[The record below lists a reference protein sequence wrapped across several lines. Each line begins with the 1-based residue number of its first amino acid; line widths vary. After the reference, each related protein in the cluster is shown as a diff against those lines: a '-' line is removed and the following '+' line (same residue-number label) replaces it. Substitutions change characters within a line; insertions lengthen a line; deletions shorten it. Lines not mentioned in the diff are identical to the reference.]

1 MKECRAEHLLGSVLK
16 MLEDEDLDNDVPGD
30 ESKPLSRKKLLIFIL
45 PVVIVI
51 GLSAG
56 LFYVFNNSYDS
67 NAGSYSVIRKASS
80 DSKSPDD
87 VTVFYDLP
95 EITTLL
101 KAEPGSVKERLLIRL
116 NLELSSIEDTK
127 TIEILT
133 PKIIDAVIAHTIELT
148 PREISDSSG
157 LYWLREELL
166 YRINLITNPIKVSS
180 LNFRTFEVEPAGGN
194 NK

>member
-1 MKECRAEHLLGSVLK
+1 MQ
-16 MLEDEDLDNDVPGD
+16 EDEDLDLDVQND
-30 ESKPLSRKKLLIFIL
+30 EAKPLSRKKLLIFIL

-56 LFYVFNNSYDS
+56 LFYVFNSGYEGNS
-67 NAGSYSVIRKASS
+67 GSYSVIRKNSS
-80 DSKSPDD
+80 DGKSPDD

-95 EITTLL
+95 EINTSL
-101 KAEPGSVKERLLIRL
+101 KADAGSAKEHLLLRLT
-116 NLELSSIEDTK
+116 LELNSVEDTK

-148 PREISDSSG
+148 PHEVSDSGG
-157 LYWLREELL
+157 LYWLKEELL

-180 LNFRTFEVEPAGGN
+180 LNFRTFEVEPAGRN
-194 NK
+194 SK

>member
-1 MKECRAEHLLGSVLK
+1 
-16 MLEDEDLDNDVPGD
+16 MLEDEDLDDSVPND

-56 LFYVFNNSYDS
+56 LFYVFNNNYDG

-101 KAEPGSVKERLLIRL
+101 KAEAGSAKERLLIRL
-116 NLELSSIEDTK
+116 NLELNSIEDTK

-157 LYWLREELL
+157 LYWLKEELL

-180 LNFRTFEVEPAGGN
+180 LNFRAFEVEAAGGN
-194 NK
+194 SK